1 MEIDG
6 PVADAA
12 KVQALVA
19 FDATSFVLVT
29 HVGDSVVAVN
39 EDILVAV
46 ISILLHPGG
55 AILDDHVDLSVG
67 DVSGRISTLP
77 LGRPR
82 LQTREEACWS
92 HAARVGHAKRLA
104 VARNAHE
111 DLVRRH
117 ARLCNR

>member
-19 FDATSFVLVT
+19 FDAISFALVT
-29 HVGDSVVAVN
+29 HVGDAVVAVN

-55 AILDDHVDLSVG
+55 G
-67 DVSGRISTLP
+67 YSG
-77 LGRPR
+77 
-82 LQTREEACWS
+82 
-92 HAARVGHAKRLA
+92 
-104 VARNAHE
+104 
-111 DLVRRH
+111 
-117 ARLCNR
+117 